1 MEIVNIITEVISSLG
16 FPIACTCALFY
27 LLIKEKEKN
36 SIFLNYIQKNT
47 QVLEDLKEIIE
58 EVINK
63 NG

>member
-1 MEIVNIITEVISSLG
+1 MEIVNIITEFISSLG
-16 FPIACTCALFY
+16 FPIACTCVLFY

-47 QVLEDLKEIIE
+47 QVLEDLKKIIE
-58 EVINK
+58 EVISK